1 MVTWPTLIQTL
12 AFGLFV
18 GSLYGVAAVG
28 LALVFGVM
36 NILNVAHGELLVVA
50 GYISFYLFHYAGL
63 DPFLSVIISM
73 PMLFVLGIIL
83 DRLIYRHI
91 HRLRGENKV
100 KNSLLVSFGLVLILQ
115 ALFVQLFTADERSIQ
130 TAYAG
135 LGFNVAG
142 VALPYTRLVSLAL
155 ALAAITG
162 LHLFLQRTFVGK
174 AIRAASE
181 DAEAAELAGIH
192 VQRYYMGTLALSA
205 ALGGLAGTLVII
217 GYGITPTIGLTWLL
231 RSLIVVVLAGAGSI
245 FGVFSAG
252 ILLGVVEA
260 ASGLFFG
267 SALREIVGLIM
278 FLVVLIVRPQG
289 LFTRR

>member
-1 MVTWPTLIQTL
+1 MSTQTLIQTL
-12 AFGLFV
+12 LFGLFV

-50 GYISFYLFHYAGL
+50 GYISFWLFVGVGL
-63 DPFLSVIISM
+63 DPFLSVILSM
-73 PMLFVLGIIL
+73 PMLFVIGVIL

-91 HRLRGENKV
+91 HRLHGETKI
-100 KNSLLVSFGLVLILQ
+100 KNSLLVSFGLVLIFQ

-130 TAYAG
+130 TTYAG

-142 VALPYTRLVSLAL
+142 IVLPYTRLISLGF
-155 ALAAITG
+155 ALAAIGG
-162 LHLFLQRTFVGK
+162 LHLFLQRTFMGK
-174 AIRAASE
+174 AIRAAAE
-181 DAEAAELAGIH
+181 DAEAAELAGIN
-192 VQRYYMGTLALSA
+192 VERYYMGTLALSA

-231 RSLIVVVLAGAGSI
+231 RSLIVVVLAGTGSI

-252 ILLGVVEA
+252 ILLGLVEA

-289 LFTRR
+289 LFSRR

>member
-1 MVTWPTLIQTL
+1 MSLQTLIQTL
-12 AFGLFV
+12 LFGLFV

-50 GYISFYLFHYAGL
+50 GYISFWLFVGVGL
-63 DPFLSVIISM
+63 DPFLSIILSM
-73 PMLFVLGIIL
+73 PMLFVIGIVL

-91 HRLRGENKV
+91 HRLHGETKI
-100 KNSLLVSFGLVLILQ
+100 KNSLLVSFGLVLIFQ

-135 LGFNVAG
+135 LGFTISGIV
-142 VALPYTRLVSLAL
+142 LPYTRLISLGFAL
-155 ALAAITG
+155 VAIGG

-174 AIRAASE
+174 AIRAAAE
-181 DAEAAELAGIH
+181 DAEAAELAGIN
-192 VQRYYMGTLALSA
+192 VERYYMGTLALSA

-231 RSLIVVVLAGAGSI
+231 RSLIVVVLAGTGSI

-252 ILLGVVEA
+252 ILLGLVEA
-260 ASGLFFG
+260 ATGLFFS
-267 SALREIVGLIM
+267 SALREIVGLVM

-289 LFTRR
+289 LFSRR

>member
-1 MVTWPTLIQTL
+1 MSLQTLIQTL
-12 AFGLFV
+12 LFGLFV

-50 GYISFYLFHYAGL
+50 GYISFWLFVGVGL
-63 DPFLSVIISM
+63 DPFLSVILSM
-73 PMLFVLGIIL
+73 PMLFVIGIVL

-91 HRLRGENKV
+91 HRLHGETKI
-100 KNSLLVSFGLVLILQ
+100 KNSLLVSFGLVLIFQ

-135 LGFNVAG
+135 LGFTISGIV
-142 VALPYTRLVSLAL
+142 LPYTRLISLGFAL
-155 ALAAITG
+155 VAIGG

-174 AIRAASE
+174 AIRAAAE
-181 DAEAAELAGIH
+181 DAEAAELAGIN
-192 VQRYYMGTLALSA
+192 VERYYMGTLALSA

-231 RSLIVVVLAGAGSI
+231 RSLIVVVLAGTGSI

-252 ILLGVVEA
+252 ILLGLVEA
-260 ASGLFFG
+260 ATGLFFS
-267 SALREIVGLIM
+267 SALREIVGLVM

-289 LFTRR
+289 LFSRR

>member
-1 MVTWPTLIQTL
+1 MVTWNTLIQTL
-12 AFGLFV
+12 LFGLFV

-50 GYISFYLFHYAGL
+50 GYISFWLFVGVGL
-63 DPFLSVIISM
+63 DPFLSVILNM
-73 PMLFVLGIIL
+73 PMLFVIGVIL

-91 HRLRGENKV
+91 HRLHGETKI
-100 KNSLLVSFGLVLILQ
+100 KNSLLVSFGLVLIFQ

-142 VALPYTRLVSLAL
+142 IVLPYTRLISLGF
-155 ALAAITG
+155 ALAAIGG
-162 LHLFLQRTFVGK
+162 LHLFLQRTFMGK
-174 AIRAASE
+174 AIRAAAE
-181 DAEAAELAGIH
+181 DAEAAELAGIN
-192 VQRYYMGTLALSA
+192 VARYYMGTAGAEA

-231 RSLIVVVLAGAGSI
+231 RSLIVVVLAGTGSI
-245 FGVFSAG
+245 FGVF
-252 ILLGVVEA
+252 
-260 ASGLFFG
+260 
-267 SALREIVGLIM
+267 
-278 FLVVLIVRPQG
+278 
-289 LFTRR
+289 